1 MVGVPVYSVFKAAV
15 RAFTVAL
22 RGHDS
27 GQDEIAVGLAKAAGS
42 GSSVA
47 PNKLLE
53 VVNKPA

>member
-27 GQDEIAVGLAKAAGS
+27 GQDEIAVGLAKAARF
-42 GSSVA
+42 GSSMV
-47 PNKLLE
+47 PGRLLE
-53 VVNKPA
+53 FVNKPA